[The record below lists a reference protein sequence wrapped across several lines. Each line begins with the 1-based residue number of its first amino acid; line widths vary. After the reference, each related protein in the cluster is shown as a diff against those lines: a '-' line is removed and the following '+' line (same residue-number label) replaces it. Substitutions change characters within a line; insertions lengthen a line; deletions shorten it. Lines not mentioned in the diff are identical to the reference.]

1 MSSATRKCLLVTWHN
16 TYIALQFW
24 WYEFEVTDLIL
35 GDNLMFATL
44 HKTLSWFRHN
54 HSVKFYI
61 TLTCKTWAVSDSVTC
76 DTHKDVTRLIH
87 GHLNLIKILRK
98 FSKWKQNFELWFQS
112 EFQGPSDL
120 IWSPIF
126 YWFTEKLTLTMLTF
140 QVFGPGNVS

>member
-1 MSSATRKCLLVTWHN
+1 MFICIWSVYRVCRDK
-16 TYIALQFW
+16 I
-24 WYEFEVTDLIL
+24 
-35 GDNLMFATL
+35 MFATL

-98 FSKWKQNFELWFQS
+98 FSKWKKKFWTLISIRVPRTIRFDLKPILSRKCILIFDSMELMLKLLSFSPNFR
-112 EFQGPSDL
+112 
-120 IWSPIF
+120 
-126 YWFTEKLTLTMLTF
+126 EKVVVLMAYF
-140 QVFGPGNVS
+140 